1 MNELPLLPEVPS
13 EQKRSQLLTV
23 LCILT
28 FIWSGLNI
36 FSYLSVAVFLDS
48 FRIIAQEAWKQ
59 FNLPEVEIW
68 MNAPPG
74 FFLLTGLF
82 FGGSLAG
89 ALLMWRQRK
98 VGFHVYTIAQILML
112 IAPIYFLNLA
122 GPSVPEVIFSG
133 LFIILY
139 STQLKLMH

>member
-1 MNELPLLPEVPS
+1 MDELPLLPEGPS
-13 EQKRSQLLTV
+13 EQKRTRLLTV

-28 FIWSGLNI
+28 FIWSGLNT
-36 FSYLSVAVFLDS
+36 FSFLSIAMFLDS
-48 FRIIAQEAWKQ
+48 FRIVFQEAGKQ
-59 FNLPEVEIW
+59 INLPELEIW

-74 FFLLTGLF
+74 FFLISGLLF
-82 FGGSLAG
+82 AGSIAG
-89 ALLMWRQRK
+89 ALVMWHQRK
-98 VGFHVYTIAQILML
+98 LGFHVYTIAQILML